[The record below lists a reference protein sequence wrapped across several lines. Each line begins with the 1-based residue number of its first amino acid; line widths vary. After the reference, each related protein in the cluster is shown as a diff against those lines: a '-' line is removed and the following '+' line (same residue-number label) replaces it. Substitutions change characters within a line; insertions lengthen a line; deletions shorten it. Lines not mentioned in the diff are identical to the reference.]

1 MGVSSDVVSS
11 QLRLKLPIGYM
22 NMELVGRSDVSN
34 VLLNNSELPAESYRP
49 GLKRST
55 RNPNAASGLQVQI
68 FVDIQL
74 TRLPGMA
81 VAWRGSRRAEPVDAW
96 RSPMDF
102 TPSHAA

>member
-34 VLLNNSELPAESYRP
+34 VLLNNSELPAESYTGPKAQYSKSECRI
-49 GLKRST
+49 RS
-55 RNPNAASGLQVQI
+55 SSQI
-68 FVDIQL
+68 VDIQL